1 MIKMKKKE
9 EESLKERKN
18 KYLSIILKKFKLIE
32 SISIIILIFL
42 DIK

>member
-18 KYLSIILKKFKLIE
+18 KYLSIILKKYLY
-32 SISIIILIFL
+32 
-42 DIK
+42 